1 MSILHFNNRDYKIR
15 KYDVYEEEDS
25 VITQFV
31 AEVILPDNLKTPEVW
46 QAIEYLK
53 ASGYFFEVS
62 RLRADN
68 YCYIEGT
75 LLDAKGN
82 QEDYLPLA
90 YLVKPQDYDKVR
102 TFLIEQ
108 TSAVV
113 NQDKNKRKE

>member
-1 MSILHFNNRDYKIR
+1 MPVLHFNDRDYQIQKH
-15 KYDVYEEEDS
+15 DVLDG
-25 VITQFV
+25 VTTQFV

-46 QAIEYLK
+46 QAVEYLK

>member
-53 ASGYFFEVS
+53 ASGYFFEVH
-62 RLRADN
+62 RLHADG
-68 YCYIEGT
+68 YCYTDGT
-75 LLDAKGN
+75 LLDAKDN

-90 YLVKPQDYDKVR
+90 YLIRPQDYEKVR
-102 TFLIEQ
+102 QFLIEHILPCAFYLT
-108 TSAVV
+108 TS
-113 NQDKNKRKE
+113 